1 MSESTPTTRDQDTPT
16 TPAVSPSS
24 SVSARAAR
32 RARVGV
38 ITTFVTHSVP
48 RTSWTPYIPV
58 IKHTM
63 GIDDA
68 ALGTALLGAPA
79 GSFLAMLAIGPLL
92 PRFGTKRSTAVV
104 LAGYIVTGIGLGL
117 AHTPAMLFLA
127 LFLWGLFQGSL
138 DVTMNAQGVTVE
150 RAAGRPVMSGFHA
163 AWSLG
168 GFAGV
173 GLGALAVGLGL
184 PLTVHMA
191 ILSAVIAVTG
201 LIAVPTLLDDREHP
215 SSATGTTPAR
225 APKEPLA
232 RRLRARLRRPDRSVL
247 THPAVITLGFLTL
260 TCMLC
265 EGAVA
270 DWSAVYLREGVGMTT
285 LTASFGFAAFS
296 ATMVAF
302 RLAGDRMLHRWNA
315 RTLLP
320 PMTLVAAAGV
330 TLALVIPGPVTS
342 TIGFGLLGVGTA
354 LVVPA
359 TFSAAGRLT
368 TIRTGPAVAAVAA
381 FGWMGYVMGPP
392 LIGHLA
398 NLTTLRIA
406 LLVVPLLMLTTA
418 IVSRRSRILG
428 D

>member
-1 MSESTPTTRDQDTPT
+1 MSEASPTTLPATV
-16 TPAVSPSS
+16 AVSP
-24 SVSARAAR
+24 RAAR
-32 RARVGV
+32 HARVGV
-38 ITTFVTHSVP
+38 ITTFVTHSLP
-48 RTSWTPYIPV
+48 RTSWTPYIPL
-58 IKHTM
+58 IKSSM
-63 GIDDA
+63 GINDA
-68 ALGTALLGAPA
+68 TLGTALLGAPA
-79 GSFLAMLAIGPLL
+79 GSFLAMLAIGPFL

-104 LAGYIVTGIGLGL
+104 LAGYVVTGIGLGL
-117 AHTPAMLFLA
+117 ARTPAELFLA

-150 RAAGRPVMSGFHA
+150 RAARRPVMSGFHA

-173 GLGALAVGLGL
+173 GLGAIAVGLGV

-191 ILSAVIAVTG
+191 ILSTVIAITG
-201 LIAVPTLLDDREHP
+201 LAAVPTLLDDREP
-215 SSATGTTPAR
+215 EATDRSTPNA
-225 APKEPLA
+225 APHRRTPMR
-232 RRLRARLRRPDRSVL
+232 RRLRERLHGPSLAVL
-247 THPAVITLGFLTL
+247 VHRAVITLGFLTL

-270 DWSAVYLREGVGMTT
+270 DWSAVYLREGVGMSAS
-285 LTASFGFAAFS
+285 TAALGFAAFS

-302 RLAGDRMLHRWNA
+302 RLLGDRLLHRWTA
-315 RTLLP
+315 QTLLP
-320 PMTLVAAAGV
+320 PLTLTAATGV
-330 TLALVIPGPVTS
+330 TLAIAIPGPVTS

-381 FGWMGYVMGPP
+381 FGWMGYVLGPP

-398 NLTTLRIA
+398 NLTTLRAA

-418 IVSRRSRILG
+418 IVSHRSRALTS
-428 D
+428 